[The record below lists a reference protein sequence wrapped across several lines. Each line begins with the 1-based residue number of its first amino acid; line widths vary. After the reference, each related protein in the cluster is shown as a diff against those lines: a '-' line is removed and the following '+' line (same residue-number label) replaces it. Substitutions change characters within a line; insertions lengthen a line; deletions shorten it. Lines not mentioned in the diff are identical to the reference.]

1 MLSTVDYHSEPAPL
15 PDGSGESCARCAT
28 CGTPYIPQDSRN
40 LYCGRA
46 CADRRRNAAHYAANA
61 SARHAR
67 VAVRRAGHDPT
78 AEPWRSRLAGLHG
91 RGVVEGWREE
101 IGLPAGRVRRAVA
114 APSAPTSAPPA
125 PTPAHAPWGAPV
137 GEQPAHIVPTG
148 IPLAFTPRLPTRDT
162 TRRHLH
168 GLVSHLVGRGHHP
181 TLAAWALV
189 PYGQGWGVV
198 AMTSAARRA
207 LLGLD
212 VGVQVGSVRAQ
223 LTTPT
228 APVRLRTPP
237 AYAPGRYRV
246 TVEALSL
253 VVHYANGRTTPR
265 TTPSRDTILAVALQA
280 LLYAGCTTGR
290 MHVEGVDASEAHADR
305 AELGGH
311 LGVMRGW
318 TGRVSVVCN
327 APAAWALKCCEHTG
341 MGARVA
347 YGLGRVRVTV
357 ERAEP

>member
-1 MLSTVDYHSEPAPL
+1 MLSTVDYHDPAPL
-15 PDGSGESCARCAT
+15 PDGSGESCARCGA

-40 LYCGRA
+40 LYCSQA

-61 SARHAR
+61 SARQAR
-67 VAVRRAGHDPT
+67 VAVRRAGHDPS
-78 AEPWRSRLAGLHG
+78 AEPWASRLAALHG

-101 IGLPAGRVRRAVA
+101 VGLPAGRARRAVA
-114 APSAPTSAPPA
+114 APSAPAPEP
-125 PTPAHAPWGAPV
+125 PDRAPWGAPV
-137 GEQPAHIVPTG
+137 GEQPPHIAPTG
-148 IPLAFTPRLPTRDT
+148 IPLAFAPRLPTTDA

-168 GLVSHLVGRGHHP
+168 GLVSHLVGRSHHP

-212 VGVQVGSVRAQ
+212 VGVQVGSVRSR
-223 LTTPT
+223 LTTPAT
-228 APVRLRTPP
+228 PVRLRTPP

-253 VVHYANGRTTPR
+253 VVHYADGRTKPR
-265 TTPSRDTILAVALQA
+265 AAPSRDTILAVASQA

-290 MHVEGVDASEAHADR
+290 MHVESVDATDAHADR
-305 AELGGH
+305 VELGGH

-318 TGRVSVVCN
+318 VGRVAVECN
-327 APAAWALKCCEHTG
+327 APAAWALKLCEHTG

-357 ERAEP
+357 ERAE